1 MANKNIITPI
11 LLSLLL
17 TLVACETRKEKFP
30 QEITDEEWENL
41 PTLED
46 IICDS
51 IAEKED
57 ISIECAALCNDL
69 NNDIR
74 SLSMVNSPTALIDA
88 KKEHQTLIVKVTHS
102 AKNLKQHERTI
113 LYTYSEQAVSTYDDV
128 CRRYEIPASGVIAN
142 LEQLIHDLNQVRSH
156 KDFTDY
162 NNRHYGVIQKLDD
175 IHLCIERRSNNIPKV
190 KRLAQALKTDYQ
202 SKQRAF
208 ETE

>member
-1 MANKNIITPI
+1 MVHKSIITPI

-17 TLVACETRKEKFP
+17 TLVACEAKKEKFP

-88 KKEHQTLIVKVTHS
+88 KKEHQALITTVMHN

-113 LYTYSEQAVSTYDDV
+113 LNTYSEQAVSTYEDV

-156 KDFTDY
+156 KDFEDY
-162 NNRHYGVIQKLDD
+162 NNRHHGVIQKLDD
-175 IHLCIERRSNNIPKV
+175 IHLCIERRSNDIPKA
-190 KRLAQALKTDYQ
+190 KRLAQALKTNYQ
-202 SKQRAF
+202 AKRMTF